1 MLKGLR
7 KRETYDELINELGDD
22 PIKKYPD
29 RRASQIENSNFM
41 SQLASGFREVIE
53 QNERLMKEKT
63 KQLLLQDLSSSSNES
78 HQKLIHS
85 DHGSSLRGSSMYESA
100 PSVQFVDDPNDM
112 FYRDVR
118 ASQAAD
124 EALRRSLGMPQQS
137 LISSLVDDTYQVER
151 GFLEHTAQ
159 IEAEQERERH
169 IQQLRIENMRE
180 QTRALVDRA
189 NETSILAL
197 PPPVMREQAS
207 SSSSMPVRLAIQ
219 DTTQEPQQPQ
229 ISDSDEELIPAEP
242 EFRPERLQPRE
253 EEVRHLFKPKR
264 ERKGKPTAANEK
276 IYHDTFADWNAE
288 SLKVLKEQI
297 LFRPEI
303 ELTKGEFGQL
313 TKTKALILIR
323 NHDKK
328 HPKINT

>member
-29 RRASQIENSNFM
+29 RRASQIENSNYM

-63 KQLLLQDLSSSSNES
+63 KQLLLQDLASSGNDS
-78 HQKLIHS
+78 HQKLLHS
-85 DHGSSLRGSSMYESA
+85 NHGSSLSGSFETM
-100 PSVQFVDDPNDM
+100 PSVQFIEDPN
-112 FYRDVR
+112 YTLVPDVI
-118 ASQAAD
+118 ASRAAD
-124 EALRRSLGMPQQS
+124 EALRRSLGMQPLS
-137 LISSLVDDTYQVER
+137 LLSPIVDETYAVER

-159 IEAEQERERH
+159 IQAEQERERH

-197 PPPVMREQAS
+197 PPPAQREQAS

-219 DTTQEPQQPQ
+219 DTTQEPQQPHL
-229 ISDSDEELIPAEP
+229 SDSDEELIPAEP

-253 EEVRHLFKPKR
+253 EEIRHLFKPKR
-264 ERKGKPTAANEK
+264 ERTGKPTAANEK
-276 IYHDTFADWNAE
+276 IYHDTFTDWNKE

-313 TKTKALILIR
+313 TKPKALILIR

-328 HPKINT
+328 YPKI